1 MTAPD
6 TQTLTARAVAEIRA
20 ELGRQD
26 LTRQG
31 LAERLGVE
39 RNWVHY
45 RLSGETLLRIAD
57 VERIAAALGVPI
69 AQLLPVEPAGGGRP

>member
-6 TQTLTARAVAEIRA
+6 TPTLTARAVAEIRA

-45 RLSGETLLRIAD
+45 RLSGETPLRIAD

-69 AQLLPVEPAGGGRP
+69 GQLLPVEPAGGQR